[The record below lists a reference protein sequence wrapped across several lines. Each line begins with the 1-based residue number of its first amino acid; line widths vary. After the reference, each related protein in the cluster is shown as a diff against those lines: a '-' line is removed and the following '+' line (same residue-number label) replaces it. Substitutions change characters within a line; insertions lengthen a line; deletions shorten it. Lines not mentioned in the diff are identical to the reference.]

1 MLNLKPVIVSCLII
15 DVINIVLISD
25 NICNI
30 NTLNINEF
38 CYFVPQPTNKHFD
51 ANLLRFILV
60 NIKFSGLIVIM
71 YCGRPVVH

>member
-51 ANLLRFILV
+51 ANLLRFTG
-60 NIKFSGLIVIM
+60 NIQFSGLIM